1 MNKLFSVFVAA
12 LLSAGIAGVA
22 AATIYPNPLCPDSMT
37 IQRLQD
43 PTALC
48 HPAATDTTYGT
59 RGIYIATDSIPTAY
73 GFWIETAVGGAYS
86 GIDVFTGTS
95 NYQSAEP
102 GTPTGGNLFY
112 GDLLGVDGRS
122 LEFRGL
128 TELTDFDNIQST
140 NDIIVRRYST
150 GNALPPYHIGTPLEL
165 DWVPGWTSINGSA
178 NQEPWEGVLVK
189 VKGPLVCGR
198 IVGTGLGGNSMLV
211 SAPGGLDS
219 LVIDGF
225 SLTNSAALTVGSPI
239 DSVQGVFTQSLIS
252 AVASYRIL
260 LRNTSDLFA
269 AAPPNVID
277 AYPIAE
283 NSIRIIFDRPVQAAS
298 ATNTNNY
305 SLQSFGSVDSAVLEA
320 GSKSVVLTVSAA
332 AAHGT
337 SETVTVSGVVSSS
350 GLTMAGNQPRTFIY
364 GVLSIAELQQP
375 DATASGLAGSPCH
388 DHSRFVTATGGSG
401 PRLTYTGVITGDF
414 GNLYYIQDAAGGLR
428 SGIPIFAPPVQL
440 VEGKKY
446 LISGQVQEFD
456 GISAITVAG
465 LTEAVGTQYVSD
477 LGAGAAINP
486 VVQTIAVLRDST
498 CDAAQTLITA
508 EDYEGMLVTVKHVR
522 VAENQTSGQS
532 FLIAGP
538 NPSFAPD
545 TMLVTNSNS
554 AYSYAAD
561 SAHTVTITGLLNYRN
576 SAKLP
581 WRITPRND
589 EDIVDEGLNK
599 LLGVGPQASA
609 AELKLAVSP
618 NPSRSARVSF
628 TVPRTGKVDLGVF
641 DLAGRRLVTIIDSQ
655 MPAGEYSKVWNGR
668 EANGAPVRSG
678 VYFYRLKVGDQLV
691 TTRAIKLD

>member
-1 MNKLFSVFVAA
+1 MKKLFSVFVAA
-12 LLSAGIAGVA
+12 LLSAGIVGVA
-22 AATIYPNPLCPDSMT
+22 AATIYPNPSCPDSMT
-37 IQRLQD
+37 IQKLQD

-73 GFWIETAVGGAYS
+73 GFWIETAAGGAYS
-86 GIDVFTGTS
+86 GIDVFTGST
-95 NYQSAEP
+95 NYQSAQS

-122 LEFRGL
+122 LEFNGL
-128 TELTDFDNIQST
+128 TELTDFDNIQGT
-140 NDIIVRRYST
+140 NDIIVRRYSS
-150 GNALPPYHIGTPLEL
+150 GNALPPYHLGTPLEL

-198 IVGTGLGGNSMLV
+198 IVGTGLGSRSMIV
-211 SAPGGLDS
+211 SYPGGLDS

-225 SLTNSAALTVGSPI
+225 ALTNVAALTVGSPI
-239 DSVQGVFTQSLIS
+239 DSVQGVFTQSTIT
-252 AVASYRIL
+252 AVPSYRIL
-260 LRNTSDLFA
+260 MRNVGDLFA

-277 AYPIAE
+277 AYPVAE
-283 NSIRIIFDRPVQAAS
+283 NTIRVIYDRPVQSAS
-298 ATNTNNY
+298 AQNTNNY
-305 SLQSFGSVDSAVLEA
+305 SLQSFGSVDAAVIEA
-320 GSKSVVLTVSAA
+320 GSKSVLLTVSAA

-364 GVLSIAELQQP
+364 GILSIAELQQP
-375 DATASGLAGSPCH
+375 DATASGLAGAPCK
-388 DHSRFVTATGGSG
+388 DHSRYVTATGGSG
-401 PRLTYTGVITGDF
+401 PRLTYKGVITGDF

-428 SGIPIFAPPVQL
+428 SGIPIFAPPVAL
-440 VEGKKY
+440 VEGNQY
-446 LISGQVQEFD
+446 IISGQVQEFD
-456 GISAITVAG
+456 GISAIAVAG
-465 LTEAVGTQYVSD
+465 LTEAVATQYVSN

-486 VVQTIAVLRDST
+486 VVQTIKVLSDSS
-498 CDAAQTLITA
+498 CDAAQTLLNA

-532 FLIAGP
+532 FFIAGP

-576 SAKLP
+576 SSRA

-589 EDIVDEGLNK
+589 EDIIDEGLNK
-599 LLGVGPQASA
+599 LLGVGPAANA

-618 NPSRSARVSF
+618 NPSRTARVSF
-628 TVPRTGKVDLGVF
+628 TVPKSGKVDLGVF

-668 EANGAPVRSG
+668 EANGALVRSG